1 MSSLLGKRRSKRTVV
16 LLCTGDTCR
25 GPMAQG
31 YMRHALTEKGIKYVD
46 VKTAGVMTIP
56 GLIPTPE
63 ASQVMTNAGI
73 DISQHR
79 SSPLTPELIHKA
91 DIILGMTPFHVQFAL
106 RESEEA
112 KNKTYLLKEFAE
124 SDIKNYQITDPMG
137 MTLEVYKRVYREMK
151 LAIDKMIEAKDFFR
165 EPPVEDLRRLRNKRV
180 EEPPPPPAPVLP
192 VVTGKKGVLG
202 KGASVAFS
210 SKNGKI
216 VAPPAPPTPK
226 DTKHSTPAAMSKTVP
241 VVARPVAKPVAA
253 PAKATT
259 AHAKPVA
266 APVKASAPAKPA
278 PAAAKAAAI
287 PAKSAVAAKP
297 AASPAKK
304 QEHVDAK
311 KKPAPPAPGK
321 KVAAKK

>member
-1 MSSLLGKRRSKRTVV
+1 MSTLLGKRRTKRTVV

-31 YMRHALTEKGIKYVD
+31 YMRHALNEKGIKHVD

-63 ASQVMTNAGI
+63 ASQVMNNAGI

-124 SDIKNYQITDPMG
+124 SDVKNYQITDPMG

-151 LAIDKMIEAKDFFR
+151 LAIDKMIEAKEFFK
-165 EPPVEDLRRLRNKRV
+165 EPPVDDFRRLRNKKV
-180 EEPPPPPAPVLP
+180 EEPAPEPAPATP
-192 VVTGKKGVLG
+192 APTAKKPAAGKP
-202 KGASVAFS
+202 APAPAAAP
-210 SKNGKI
+210 SKNGKSS
-216 VAPPAPPTPK
+216 APAAKAAATAKPAP
-226 DTKHSTPAAMSKTVP
+226 
-241 VVARPVAKPVAA
+241 A
-253 PAKATT
+253 PAKA
-259 AHAKPVA
+259 AAKPA
-266 APVKASAPAKPA
+266 AKPA
-278 PAAAKAAAI
+278 PAAKAA
-287 PAKSAVAAKP
+287 P
-297 AASPAKK
+297 AAPAKK
-304 QEHVDAK
+304 ADAKDAK
-311 KKPAPPAPGK
+311 KKSTPAPAK

>member
-1 MSSLLGKRRSKRTVV
+1 MSTLLGKRRTKRTVV

-31 YMRHALTEKGIKYVD
+31 YMRHALNEKGIKHVD

-63 ASQVMTNAGI
+63 ASQVMNNAGI

-124 SDIKNYQITDPMG
+124 SDVKNYQITDPMG

-151 LAIDKMIEAKDFFR
+151 LAIDKMIEAKEFFK
-165 EPPVEDLRRLRNKRV
+165 EPPVDDFRRLRNKKV
-180 EEPPPPPAPVLP
+180 EEPAPEPAPLTPAPTAKKAAPGKAAP
-192 VVTGKKGVLG
+192 VP
-202 KGASVAFS
+202 AAAP
-210 SKNGKI
+210 SKNGKSG
-216 VAPPAPPTPK
+216 AKAAATAKPAP
-226 DTKHSTPAAMSKTVP
+226 
-241 VVARPVAKPVAA
+241 A
-253 PAKATT
+253 PAKA
-259 AHAKPVA
+259 AAKPA
-266 APVKASAPAKPA
+266 AKPA
-278 PAAAKAAAI
+278 PAA
-287 PAKSAVAAKP
+287 
-297 AASPAKK
+297 PAKK
-304 QEHVDAK
+304 ADAKDAK
-311 KKPAPPAPGK
+311 KNPAPAPAK